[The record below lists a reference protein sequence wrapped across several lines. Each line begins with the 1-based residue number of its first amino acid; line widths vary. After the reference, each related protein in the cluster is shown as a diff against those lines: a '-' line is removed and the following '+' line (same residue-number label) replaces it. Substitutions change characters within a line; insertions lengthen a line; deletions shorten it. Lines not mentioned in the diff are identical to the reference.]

1 LCTNHKP
8 STKSAVTEVRD
19 VSVYK
24 IVAIIEKTTF
34 FKQYTALARLKRTA
48 AYCLRL
54 FHNAKNFVSPA
65 KKQLQHQHD
74 DEKLHNHLATIGII
88 WHFMLSAPYFGE
100 KWKSAV
106 KSMKIQ
112 LRNAALN
119 FSPVM
124 KGYRMIVKNRK
135 VDLSAAAPQFL
146 KKSKEAPF
154 FTTSTNME

>member
-1 LCTNHKP
+1 
-8 STKSAVTEVRD
+8 
-19 VSVYK
+19 
-24 IVAIIEKTTF
+24 
-34 FKQYTALARLKRTA
+34 
-48 AYCLRL
+48 
-54 FHNAKNFVSPA
+54 
-65 KKQLQHQHD
+65 
-74 DEKLHNHLATIGII
+74 
-88 WHFMLSAPYFGE
+88 MLSAPYFGE

-124 KGYRMIVKNRK
+124 KDYRMIVKNRK

-146 KKSKEAPF
+146 KKSKETPF